1 MENIMSYKE
10 KSIVLSL
17 LITLYLIYAYYSGLI
32 NLVDNNQLNEE
43 NFKNLLMKTTTFIS
57 ILAIVA
63 HIVIAILHAKEA
75 NNNDDERDKLIEMK
89 SSQTAYFILVLGV
102 IFTVIQVQL
111 SEYFDSGINFSS
123 LSMGYNMMHYI
134 IMSLLLA
141 EVTRYSYQ
149 LFYYR
154 RGC

>member
-1 MENIMSYKE
+1 MSYKE

-32 NLVDNNQLNEE
+32 NLADNNLLNEE
-43 NFKNLLMKTTTFIS
+43 SFKALLMRTTTFI
-57 ILAIVA
+57 ITLAVVG
-63 HIVIAILHAKEA
+63 HIIMAIIHAKEA
-75 NNNDDERDKLIEMK
+75 NNDDDERDKLIEMK
-89 SSQTAYFILVLGV
+89 SSQSAYLILVLGV
-102 IFTVIQVQL
+102 IFTVMQVQL
-111 SEYFDSGINFSS
+111 GEYVSGGINFNS
-123 LSMGYNMMHYI
+123 LSMGYNMMHCI

-141 EVTRYSYQ
+141 EVSRYSYQ

>member
-1 MENIMSYKE
+1 MSYKE

-32 NLVDNNQLNEE
+32 SLADNNLLNEE
-43 NFKNLLMKTTTFIS
+43 SFKALLMRTTTFI
-57 ILAIVA
+57 ITLAIVG
-63 HIVIAILHAKEA
+63 HIIMAIIHAKEA
-75 NNNDDERDKLIEMK
+75 NNDDDERDKLIEMK
-89 SSQTAYFILVLGV
+89 SSQSAYLILVLGV
-102 IFTVIQVQL
+102 IFTVMQVQL
-111 SEYFDSGINFSS
+111 GEYVSGGINFNS
-123 LSMGYNMMHYI
+123 LSMGYNMIHCI

-141 EVTRYSYQ
+141 EVSRYSYQ